1 MLQLKLSKW
10 GRAMKKVMLGLILG
24 MVLTLYSKCYVEGC
38 KEMCARY
45 LGLLDQNAEE
55 DDTS

>member
-1 MLQLKLSKW
+1 
-10 GRAMKKVMLGLILG
+10 MKKLMLGVILG
-24 MVLTLYSKCYVEGC
+24 VVLTLYSKRYVEGC

-45 LGLLDQNAEE
+45 LGLLNQNEEE